1 MVFNFLPGGNRKGT
15 TIRVITLRKNK
26 NNRRLRRM
34 PIYEYKCNNCQR
46 VIEVM
51 QKFSDKPL
59 TRCPACSGRIT
70 RIISNCSF
78 HLKGTGWYVTD
89 YKKKDAGWKDKGA
102 EAKKDDPPKSE
113 TPTESKPETK
123 TS

>member
-1 MVFNFLPGGNRKGT
+1 
-15 TIRVITLRKNK
+15 
-26 NNRRLRRM
+26 M
-34 PIYEYKCNNCQR
+34 PIYEYRCSNCGR
-46 VIEVM
+46 IIEVM

-70 RIISNCSF
+70 RLISNCSF

-89 YKKKDAGWKDKGA
+89 YKKGDGGRREKSS
-102 EAKKDDPPKSE
+102 EAKKSEVPKGESTTETKSE
-113 TPTESKPETK
+113 TKPKAEEK

>member
-1 MVFNFLPGGNRKGT
+1 
-15 TIRVITLRKNK
+15 
-26 NNRRLRRM
+26 M
-34 PIYEYKCNNCQR
+34 PIYEYRCNNCER
-46 VIEVM
+46 IIEVM

-70 RIISNCSF
+70 RLISNCSF

-89 YKKKDAGWKDKGA
+89 YKKGDIGGKDKGS
-102 EAKKDDPPKSE
+102 EAKKSEVPKSE
-113 TPTESKPETK
+113 STTETKSETKAKSETK

>member
-1 MVFNFLPGGNRKGT
+1 
-15 TIRVITLRKNK
+15 
-26 NNRRLRRM
+26 M
-34 PIYEYKCNNCQR
+34 PIYEYRCNNCGR
-46 VIEVM
+46 IIEVM

-70 RIISNCSF
+70 RLISNCSF

-89 YKKKDAGWKDKGA
+89 YKKGKAGWKDKGS
-102 EAKKDDPPKSE
+102 EAKKGDTPKSE
-113 TPTESKPETK
+113 STTETKSETKVKPEAK

>member
-1 MVFNFLPGGNRKGT
+1 
-15 TIRVITLRKNK
+15 
-26 NNRRLRRM
+26 M
-34 PIYEYKCNNCQR
+34 PIYEYRCNACGR
-46 VIEVM
+46 IIEVM

-59 TRCPACSGRIT
+59 SRCPACSGKIS

-89 YKKKDAGWKDKGA
+89 YKKGDSALKSKAPESK
-102 EAKKDDPPKSE
+102 ESE
-113 TPTESKPETK
+113 TPKKETTPEKKPDTT